1 MKEQLKIGIVGSGNV
16 AFQLTNALISCG
28 IQPHLCFAR
37 NPISGNEFSQTFG
50 ITLVPSIHALQGL
63 DLIITCV
70 SDDALEDLLPVL
82 SELCPVVSTSGTV
95 DVLSMKH
102 HHALGV
108 FYPLQSFTKNKIVDF
123 SKVPIFIEA
132 SSAAFNETLLEIANK
147 LSQTVVQMDAMQRK
161 KLHIAAVFI
170 NNFTNHLL
178 DLMQEFSSENQLDF
192 QWFVPLLNE
201 TVAKALNNNA
211 INIQT
216 GPAKR
221 NDQATIQA
229 HEAQLEEPLLSIY
242 RTMTTSIQQRFQTND

>member
-37 NPISGNEFSQTFG
+37 NPISGNEFNQTFG
-50 ITLVPSIHALQGL
+50 ITLVPSVHALQGL

-108 FYPLQSFTKNKIVDF
+108 FYPLQSFTKNKI
-123 SKVPIFIEA
+123 IL
-132 SSAAFNETLLEIANK
+132 FN
-147 LSQTVVQMDAMQRK
+147 
-161 KLHIAAVFI
+161 
-170 NNFTNHLL
+170 
-178 DLMQEFSSENQLDF
+178 
-192 QWFVPLLNE
+192 
-201 TVAKALNNNA
+201 
-211 INIQT
+211 
-216 GPAKR
+216 
-221 NDQATIQA
+221 
-229 HEAQLEEPLLSIY
+229 
-242 RTMTTSIQQRFQTND
+242 

>member
-16 AFQLTNALISCG
+16 AFQLTKALITGG

-37 NPISGNEFSQTFG
+37 NPISGNEFSQTYG
-50 ITLVPSIHALQGL
+50 IPLVPSVHALNGL
-63 DLIITCV
+63 DLIFACV
-70 SDDALEDLLPVL
+70 SDDALEDLLPTL

-95 DVLSMKH
+95 DVLSLKH
-102 HHALGV
+102 QHALGV
-108 FYPLQSFTKNKIVDF
+108 FYPLQSFTKNKTEDF

-132 SSAAFNETLLEIANK
+132 SSAVLNETLSEIAHK
-147 LSQTVVQMDAMQRK
+147 LSQTVVQMDATQRK

-178 DLMQEFSSENQLDF
+178 DLMQDFSSENQLDF
-192 QWFVPLLNE
+192 QWFAPLLDE
-201 TVAKALNNNA
+201 TIRKGLEGQAFMM
-211 INIQT
+211 QT

>member
-50 ITLVPSIHALQGL
+50 IPLVPSVHALKGL

-70 SDDALEDLLPVL
+70 SDDALEDILPKL
-82 SELCPVVSTSGTV
+82 SGLCPVASTSGTV
-95 DVLSMKH
+95 DVLSLKH
-102 HHALGV
+102 QHALGV
-108 FYPLQSFTKNKIVDF
+108 FYPLQTFTKNKTVDF
-123 SKVPIFIEA
+123 SKVPIFLEA
-132 SSAAFNETLLEIANK
+132 STAAFNETLSEIAHK
-147 LSQTVVQMDAMQRK
+147 LSQTVVQMDATQRK

-178 DLMQEFSSENQLDF
+178 DLMQTYTNEQGIDF
-192 QWFVPLLNE
+192 KWLQPLLDE
-201 TVAKALNNNA
+201 TIRKAIEGKA
-211 INIQT
+211 FTMQT

-242 RTMTTSIQQRFQTND
+242 RTMTTSIQQRFHTND